1 MNDSTPL
8 DGRCFLIVEDEY
20 LLAVDLTNSIESH
33 GAKVLGPAATVEA
46 ALALI
51 EENGNRVD
59 GAVLDINVRGKRVY
73 PVADALMSL
82 GVPFIFTTGYD
93 AIALPSRYVDI
104 PRCEK
109 PVEKQRLMHLLQGV
123 RRT

>member
-1 MNDSTPL
+1 MDNPSRL
-8 DGRCFLIVEDEY
+8 EGRCFLIVEDEY
-20 LLAVDLTNSIESH
+20 LIAADLSDTIESL
-33 GAKVLGPAATVEA
+33 GAKVLGPVASVEA
-46 ALALI
+46 ALDLI
-51 EENGNRVD
+51 EEHGRRMD
-59 GAVLDINVRGKRVY
+59 GAVLDVNVRDKRVY

-93 AIALPSRYVDI
+93 AVAIPSRYADV

-109 PVEKQRLMHLLQGV
+109 PVERERLMRCLESA